1 MEIGLADLVRNRTMS
16 AEIAATL
23 AGAAAERRSFIVFAG
38 PRLAGK
44 STVLHAMLA
53 HAGSDTPI
61 RSVRGE
67 PAEAARL
74 RSGDGRGYVLIP
86 EITQY
91 AVAEGYI
98 WGASVRRVFGALDRG
113 YALAASLHA
122 ASVEDAFAQ
131 ICQGCE
137 VPDEQAARIQLA
149 VYIRSIGDWEAPTR
163 RVVEAVHEIQGVTG
177 GKPRTRTLHL
187 WDEPADR
194 FVTVNEPKIV
204 LGDSWARL
212 ARDFGRAAVP

>member
-1 MEIGLADLVRNRTMS
+1 MEIGLADLVRNKTMS

-44 STVLHAMLA
+44 STVLRAMLA

-74 RSGDGRGYVLIP
+74 RSGDGRGYLLIP
-86 EITQY
+86 EITRY

-98 WGASVRRVFGALDRG
+98 WGAAVRRVFGALDRG

-122 ASVEDAFAQ
+122 EGVEDAFAQ
-131 ICQGCE
+131 ICRGCA
-137 VPDEQAARIQLA
+137 VPDERAARVQLA
-149 VYIRSIGDWEAPTR
+149 VHIRSIGEWQEPTR
-163 RVVEAVHEIQGVTG
+163 RAVAAVDEILGVIG
-177 GKPRTRTLHL
+177 GQPRTRTLHL
-187 WDEPADR
+187 WDEGVDR
-194 FVTVNEPKIV
+194 FTTVNEPKIV
-204 LGDSWARL
+204 LGERWAQL
-212 ARDFGRAAVP
+212 ARDFGRAAVS